1 MNALVSSSRLNVV
14 SYGELASIEFP
25 PNKWVVDFLIPAS
38 GITILSALP
47 GSYKTWLLLHLAI
60 SIATGGKVFGEFE
73 TSQSNVLMID
83 EENGPRLIQGRL
95 RDLGGYDDMPVSFL
109 FDEGFTVTEKS
120 IDTLIDYCKEHK
132 IVFVTIDSL
141 IRVHGSN
148 ENDAMEMSKVFGQL
162 KKLTAAGISVLVT
175 HHNRKP
181 SGNSFGGSQ
190 EMRGS
195 SDILAALDCHI
206 AIKRDGRRLKLVQT
220 KIRLCEE
227 MSPIE
232 VELIVDLGGRVSF
245 EYIGTAKKH
254 DTVSRSEEVTGHLES
269 LLEEGH
275 SYNQSQL
282 QKQLRD
288 RGVGVS
294 INTLRKLLDDL
305 VQTKTLNVEEGERNS
320 LIYTL
325 MEPTSSAVPDI
336 SNR

>member
-1 MNALVSSSRLNVV
+1 MNVLANSSQLNVV

-25 PNKWVVDFLIPAS
+25 PNKWVVDFLVPAS

-60 SIATGGKVFGEFE
+60 RIATGGKVFDEFE

-120 IDTLIDYCKEHK
+120 IGMLIDYCKEHE
-132 IVFVTIDSL
+132 VTFVTIDSL
-141 IRVHGSN
+141 IRIHGSN

-181 SGNSFGGSQ
+181 GGNSFGGSQ

-206 AIKRDGRRLKLVQT
+206 AIKRDGRRVKLVQT

-232 VELIVDLGGRVSF
+232 VELIVDADGRASF
-245 EYIGTAKKH
+245 EYMGAAKKQ
-254 DTVSRSEEVTGHLES
+254 DAISRSEEVAGHLEV

-275 SYNQSQL
+275 SFNQSQL

-288 RGVGVS
+288 RGVRVS
-294 INTLRKLLDDL
+294 INTLRTLLDDM
-305 VQTKTLNVEEGERNS
+305 VQSGALSVEEGSRNS
-320 LIYTL
+320 LVYTL
-325 MEPTSSAVPDI
+325 KAPPLQQFPT
-336 SNR
+336 